1 VEEEGI
7 SEDDYFES
15 HMLEGAVIARTL
27 IKPGFVATVPLEL
40 KSYPVDE
47 DEEDEGAPKRG
58 VHVLVAKNPAF
69 GTDAYL
75 AGLAVPADD
84 DSIKAEARKHRVKA
98 AARCDISRQIVAI
111 TAEKNGGKFFTDL
124 VTVQVISFFLSRQN
138 LVFFCLRC
146 RKFNRWVPVPVP
158 IYRFRFW
165 IRF

>member
-15 HMLEGAVIARTL
+15 HTLEGAVIARTL

-47 DEEDEGAPKRG
+47 EENEGEPKRG
-58 VHVLVAKNPAF
+58 VHVLVAKNPDF

-124 VTVQVISFFLSRQN
+124 VTVQVILMFFTRN
-138 LVFFCLRC
+138 VFSQ
-146 RKFNRWVPVPVP
+146 KTQK
-158 IYRFRFW
+158 I
-165 IRF
+165 